1 MEKFEFKSNRPF
13 IVTVD
18 DQNITIEAKGLTNT
32 INRGIK
38 GVKTIPINAIT
49 AIQYKKPGF
58 TTGFMQF
65 AYSGSSE
72 NKGGI
77 MDAVKDENTILFGKK
92 ETEKAEQLKALIES
106 KRHQQPKGNAQSSSA
121 VDEIKQFKS
130 LLDDGIIT
138 QEEFDAKKKQL
149 LGI

>member
-18 DQNITIEAKGLTNT
+18 DQNITIEVKGLTMALQ
-32 INRGIK
+32 RGIK
-38 GVKTIPINAIT
+38 GVKTIPIHSIT

-58 TTGFMQF
+58 TTGYMQF

-72 NKGGI
+72 SKGGI
-77 MDAVKDENTILFGKK
+77 FDAVKDENTILFGKK
-92 ETEKAEQLKALIES
+92 ETDKAERLKALIES
-106 KRHQQPKGNAQSSSA
+106 KRQNVKSGPAKETSTAN
-121 VDEIKQFKS
+121 EIKEFKL
-130 LLDDGIIT
+130 LLDDGVIT